1 MVSRP
6 SNQTNQEWFPFEGT
20 GSEDLTF
27 DDYGDKCY
35 LIAQGT
41 HHIRAAGPGDI
52 TMETKMK
59 WECICIPET
68 GNPGDFL
75 SPQMPPGTWYN
86 RQFLPLPGNS
96 NPSMDADRKGL
107 KSKIYYIASKGRCN
121 KTRIDGTPGPP
132 LCTES
137 GEIDKTILKTGMEWY
152 IDAVRSEWEA
162 SFDLK
167 GRDKEEAQ
175 RLARRNALMMMRP
188 SAVDTGIIRLKC
200 SAGVNTTT

>member
-6 SNQTNQEWFPFEGT
+6 SNQSNEEWFPLGGT

-27 DDYGDKCY
+27 DDSGEKCY

-41 HHIRAAGPGDI
+41 HHIRAAGPGAI
-52 TMETKMK
+52 TLTTKMK
-59 WECICIPET
+59 WECVCIPET

-86 RQFLPLPGNS
+86 RQFLPFPGNN
-96 NPSMDADRKGL
+96 NPEMDADRKGL
-107 KSKIYYIASKGRCN
+107 KGRIYYISSKGRCN

-137 GEIDKTILKTGMEWY
+137 GEIDKTILLTGQEWF
-152 IDAVRSEWEA
+152 IDMVRDEWEA
-162 SFDLK
+162 TFDLK
-167 GRDKEEAQ
+167 GRDKERAQ
-175 RLARRNALMMMRP
+175 EQTLKFLFSLQKP
-188 SAVDTGIIRLKC
+188 STTDTGILRLKC